1 MVTTAASIR
10 FSKYTGLSC
19 FSLVLFVLSTLA
31 SLIWN
36 IDTKAPGIAVSLVM
50 AFRKL
55 A

>member
-1 MVTTAASIR
+1 MVTAAPSIR
-10 FSKYTGLSC
+10 FSKYTGLS
-19 FSLVLFVLSTLA
+19 LVLCVLSTLA

-36 IDTKAPGIAVSLVM
+36 VDTKAPGIAVSLIM